1 MKYNNISVVGGGP
14 AGSTCGYYLAKSGF
28 DVTIYEAAPN
38 TRKCC
43 GGGLRKATFS
53 EFGDLTKGIKEKS
66 YPVKSCHLRFNGISK
81 TVKTS
86 GVFAYVT
93 DRKMFDSKLLEA
105 AKKEGCKMVTRAADP
120 DKLNADLIVDARG
133 AYHGK
138 NKVLMVAAVCKMKE
152 PEFTIEIISKYNKLG
167 YFWIFPMS
175 DKLANI
181 GVGDFKKI
189 PLKKHNEALDWY
201 IKRNN
206 ATMVWRK
213 AWQES
218 PGVRYDIFA
227 NAKNGTRTVRI
238 GERAGLVNPLTG
250 EGIYYAMKS
259 GKTLSSAIAD
269 NNILRY
275 RIFIE
280 KVRFEFLYHKIL
292 RDIALR
298 PWHKPKLAFWCLK
311 FLGVRYN

>member
-1 MKYNNISVVGGGP
+1 MGGGP

-43 GGGLRKATFS
+43 GGGLRKVIFD
-53 EFGDLTKGIKEKS
+53 EFKDLTKGIKEKS
-66 YPVKSCHLRFNGISK
+66 RPVKSCHLRFNDISK
-81 TVKTS
+81 TIKTS
-86 GVFAYVT
+86 GTFGYVT
-93 DRKMFDSKLLEA
+93 DRKMFDSKLLKA
-105 AKKEGCKMVTRAADP
+105 ARKEGCEIVTRVADP

-138 NKVLMVAAVCKMKE
+138 NKALMVATVCKMKE

-181 GVGDFKKI
+181 GVGDFKKV
-189 PLKKHNEALDWY
+189 PLKKLNEALDWY

-206 ATMVWRK
+206 ANVIWRK

-227 NAKNGTRTVRI
+227 NTKNGTRIVRT
-238 GERAGLVNPLTG
+238 GERAGLVDPLTG

-259 GKTLSSAIAD
+259 GKILSSAIAD

-275 RIFIE
+275 RAFIE
-280 KVRFEFLYHKIL
+280 KVRFKFLYHKIL
-292 RDIALR
+292 RDIILR
-298 PWHKPKLAFWCLK
+298 PWHKPRLAFWYLK
-311 FLGVRYN
+311 VLGVRYN